1 VDHTLDYLPLYSWGE
16 EGLVRVVD
24 DENYEVDGDDEDYN
38 DDRDLMGPL
47 EDVGPFTCNGIDD
60 LIQAVEELLREH
72 RGPPEAPRPQPRM
85 EFPKPIFGIY
95 NPKKF

>member
-1 VDHTLDYLPLYSWGE
+1 
-16 EGLVRVVD
+16 LVRVVD
-24 DENYEVDGDDEDYN
+24 DENYEVDDDDKASDSDDLDNEDYD

-47 EDVGPFTCNGIDD
+47 EDVVPFTCNGIDD